1 MTDFLCLGLVAT
13 CRIERLVYTCQ
24 LENIVINSIRTDN
37 FAKNINMYF
46 LNEKECVLFLYLHV
60 YKFNKLFFEILCLK
74 LNTYIY
80 NVLAFFSS

>member
-1 MTDFLCLGLVAT
+1 M
-13 CRIERLVYTCQ
+13 YTCQ

-37 FAKNINMYF
+37 FAKNINMYV

-60 YKFNKLFFEILCLK
+60 YKFNNIKLFFDILCLK